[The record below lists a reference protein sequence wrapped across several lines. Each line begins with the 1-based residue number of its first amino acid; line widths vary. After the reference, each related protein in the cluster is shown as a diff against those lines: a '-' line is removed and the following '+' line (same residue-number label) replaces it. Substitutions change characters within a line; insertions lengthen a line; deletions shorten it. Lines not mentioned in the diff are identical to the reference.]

1 MIRKGLIFSYI
12 ATVMVLAL
20 ATIVEKANGTS
31 FVQQYWYGSW
41 WFTLL
46 WTILVAFSVAW
57 MVRCRMRR
65 WQLVLLHASFVVILA
80 GALLTK
86 LTGSKGV
93 MHLRQHKVTDVYIA
107 KGSDG
112 GETERHLP
120 FQVRLDRFDVSYH
133 EGTDAASD
141 YQSQLTIVD
150 GDNKRGGVVAM
161 NKILSYRNYRFYQ
174 SGFDEDMRGTVL
186 SVNSDPYGIP
196 VTYVGYALLFF
207 SLIYM
212 LIDPKGT
219 FRQLLR
225 TLNAHTETPSPLRSL
240 VVIFILSASSV
251 AQAVPTVPRESADK
265 FGRLYILYNNRI
277 CPVQTYALDFTKKLC
292 GKRSYNGL
300 SAEQVLLGFIFW
312 GDEWNKEPVLKIKN
326 GEAKTR
332 LGWDSQLAPS
342 YFFNKAMGGY
352 ILAPY
357 VQEYYNGNS
366 DGLHKQVAQIDE
378 KLMLIMELRQGLS
391 LKMFPTK
398 AGATWVAPV
407 ENEGTKSES
416 GEQFFST
423 LYRDALSADWHHF
436 DGVVDDIAKFQ
447 QTYGGA
453 SLPTN
458 MQGTAERIY
467 NNVPFA
473 TILFMSNLTLGFLM
487 LFWMIVR
494 MTRPVRR
501 TWESALFAILN
512 VLAWL
517 ALTACMVLRWIAS
530 GDVPVSNG
538 YETMLF
544 LAWLVMLI
552 SIIGYVRTSRHV
564 DSEGN
569 ILTVGNLLV
578 LFSFLLSGF
587 FLLVSHI
594 SQMDPKI
601 GHMMPVLNSPLLTI
615 HVSIIMMAYAL
626 LSITFLCSL
635 TYALLS
641 VLKKKNA
648 TEQLYVLSRLFLYPA
663 MTCLGLGIFIGAIW
677 ANVSWGEY
685 WSWDPKETWALITL
699 MVYAVPLH
707 GTSLP
712 IMRRPRVYHLYMAL
726 AFLTILMTYFG
737 VNYFLGGMHSYA

>member
-1 MIRKGLIFSYI
+1 MLRKGLIFTYI
-12 ATVMVLAL
+12 ATVLVLAV
-20 ATIVEKANGTS
+20 ATVVEKAYGTS
-31 FVQQYWYGSW
+31 HVQQYWYGSW

-46 WTILVAFSVAW
+46 WTILVALAIAW
-57 MVRCRMRR
+57 MVRRRMRR

-80 GALLTK
+80 GAMLTK
-86 LTGSKGV
+86 LTSCKGV
-93 MHLRQHKVTDVYIA
+93 LHLRQHKVTDVYIA

-112 GETERHLP
+112 SDTERHLP

-161 NKILSYRNYRFYQ
+161 NKILSYRNYRLYQ
-174 SGFDEDMRGTVL
+174 SGFDEDMRGTIL

-196 VTYVGYALLFF
+196 VTYIGYALLFF

-219 FRQLLR
+219 FRRLLG
-225 TLNAHTETPSPLRSL
+225 TLDAKPSPRVLL
-240 VVIFILSASSV
+240 FLLLSSALST
-251 AQAVPTVPRESADK
+251 AHAAPTVPRESADK
-265 FGRLYILYNNRI
+265 FGRLNILYNNRI

-292 GKRSYNGL
+292 GKRHYDNL

-312 GDEWNKEPVLKIKN
+312 GDEWNREPILKIKG
-326 GEAKTR
+326 GEAKMR
-332 LGWDSQLAPS
+332 LGWDSQMAPA

-357 VQEYYNGNS
+357 VQEYYNGNN
-366 DGLHKQVAQIDE
+366 DALHKQVAQIDE
-378 KLMLIMELRQGLS
+378 KLMLIMELRQGMS

-398 AGATWVAPV
+398 AGATWLAPM
-407 ENEGTKSES
+407 EGEDSKVES
-416 GEQFFST
+416 GEQFFSM
-423 LYRDALSADWHHF
+423 LYRDALAADWHHF
-436 DGVVDDIAKFQ
+436 DKVVDDIAKYQ
-447 QTYGGA
+447 QTRGGA

-458 MQGTAERIY
+458 MQGTAERIH

-487 LFWMIVR
+487 LFWLVGR
-494 MTRPVRR
+494 MARPVFRR
-501 TWESALFAILN
+501 WESMLFAVLN
-512 VLAWL
+512 MLAWL
-517 ALTACMVLRWIAS
+517 ALTACMALRWIAS
-530 GDVPVSNG
+530 GNVPVSNG
-538 YETMLF
+538 YETMLL
-544 LAWLVMLI
+544 LAWLVMLV
-552 SIIGYVRTSRHV
+552 SLIGYVRMWRHV
-564 DSEGN
+564 SADGN
-569 ILTVGNLLV
+569 VLTVGNLLI

-685 WSWDPKETWALITL
+685 WSWDPKETWALITM

-707 GTSLP
+707 GGSLP
-712 IMRRPRVYHLYMAL
+712 VMHRPRVYHLYMAL